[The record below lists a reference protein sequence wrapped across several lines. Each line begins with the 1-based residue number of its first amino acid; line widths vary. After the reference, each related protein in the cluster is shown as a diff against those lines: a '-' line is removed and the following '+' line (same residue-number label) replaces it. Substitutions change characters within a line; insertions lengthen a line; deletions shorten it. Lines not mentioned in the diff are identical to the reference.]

1 MRSCSLV
8 WIINLKLLYSL
19 TVILNMKITDSVK
32 NYHIDVLN
40 KMLNMLI
47 QVLPLLFKKKRKKN

>member
-1 MRSCSLV
+1 
-8 WIINLKLLYSL
+8 
-19 TVILNMKITDSVK
+19 MKITDSVK